1 MTDDEMLAELQA
13 ILDAD
18 AEADDEGRDRRVTSM
33 GVVQGEDG
41 FDDLEVTLVVD
52 GTTVVSR
59 LLFDRAWRED
69 SGLTDPT
76 SYAAFVKARWQAGV
90 TSLGDVMDDAG
101 PAAQGG
107 LGSQSQDELWQA
119 LERALWVE
127 AAGVNRVGHGTWEV
141 VAGDGDPFTVHV
153 TPPQWRR
160 MASGREDDA
169 LDQLD
174 DVIGSRWD
182 DEEHIVSFRG
192 AFHPSVRAELPP
204 LRSRLSPE

>member
-18 AEADDEGRDRRVTSM
+18 AAPDDEGRDRRVTSM
-33 GVVQGEDG
+33 GVVPGEDG
-41 FDDLEVTLVVD
+41 YDDLEVTFLVD

-59 LLFDRAWRED
+59 LLFDRAWREE
-69 SGLTDPT
+69 SGLTDPGA
-76 SYAAFVKARWQAGV
+76 YAEFVDARWQAGV
-90 TSLGDVMDDAG
+90 ASPHDLTDDAG
-101 PAAQGG
+101 PATHGGQG
-107 LGSQSQDELWQA
+107 QDELWQA

-141 VAGDGDPFTVHV
+141 VARDGEPFTVHV

-174 DVIGSRWD
+174 RVIASRWD
-182 DEEHIVSFRG
+182 DEEHVVAFRG